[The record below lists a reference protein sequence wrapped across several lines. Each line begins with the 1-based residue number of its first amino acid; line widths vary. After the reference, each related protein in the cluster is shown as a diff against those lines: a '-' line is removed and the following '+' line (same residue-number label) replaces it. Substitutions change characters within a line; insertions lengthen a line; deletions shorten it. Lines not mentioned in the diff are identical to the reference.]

1 VNWTPGELDRLERA
15 MDDGSR
21 VQVRRRGME
30 MVLLPSRLRHDF
42 GGEVLVAHHLGTG
55 DRVEVPLSEVEW
67 FSVLD

>member
-1 VNWTPGELDRLERA
+1 MNWTPDALDRLERA
-15 MDDGSR
+15 MDEGSR
-21 VQVRRRGME
+21 VQLRRRGTE
-30 MVLLPSRLRHDF
+30 MVLLPDRLRHDY